1 LLEHL
6 DFRQHLLT
14 EESGRLMRAQLSKPM
29 VIRTKLRP
37 PVRRGGLVPRP
48 DLVARLCDTRRHGT
62 ARIQAV
68 RLATIQAAAGFG
80 KTSLLSQCYEQIRG
94 ERPAAWLSLDAS
106 DNNYSRFLAHLFAAI
121 EASGIELTREFKY
134 VARYG
139 SRLAPS
145 TCGDLLTSALD
156 TDRYELTIC
165 VDDFHLLDDAS
176 SAQLLSQLLLAPRSS
191 VSWVLASRATLAS
204 LPLSRLR
211 LLNELLE
218 IDTQALKFN
227 DAESHE
233 FLCSAVGESLE
244 PTLSRLLVE
253 RTEGWVAGLQL
264 ASLGLRAVG
273 NRAELIRGFTGA
285 NRNVA
290 DFLRDTVLS
299 NLDDQTR
306 EFLLATSIL
315 PRLSVELCNFVT
327 GHTDARLRLDQLEA
341 LNLFIFSLDDER
353 RWYRYHHLFA
363 EFLEQRLCDHDPL
376 RARQIQERA
385 SVWFEESGCALEAI
399 ELSLRAQA
407 FGRAARLLDELGLF
421 DKGQAGPLEHLARR
435 IPKSVLEQF
444 PNLELERIYGW
455 EADWNFTRSRS
466 GLNRL
471 KRVLQEWRS
480 GRRPVP
486 EHVDLDYIAAKIA
499 HREMMVLFVS
509 DDMVGTRKACEDWL
523 AARHGA
529 DTHMEISTAGALL
542 AARREHYDCAG
553 IDATA
558 AALHEQYQRAQ
569 WSFGEI
575 FQYCVSGLSF
585 FQVGEVTRAREMY
598 ERALEV
604 AASLHGKPSPL
615 ASMPALLLAEVYYE
629 QNKLSDARALVTDY
643 LDIAHGLGYVDKLIA
658 AYVTKARLEAS
669 DGQYEIA
676 QQTLD
681 DGDRCA
687 RVTGF
692 FRLQAHMT
700 CERMR
705 QMLLLGNSVAVI
717 DLARQAGLLGS
728 CATIQPHDGVTS
740 VTECLA
746 ISWARAA
753 RANDDVD
760 GAIRL
765 LKNWYRF
772 AMERH
777 CYRSALRLGIELATL
792 LYVRDDMIAA
802 AHYVC
807 EAIRIGAPH
816 RFVRSFIDGGEEIRQ
831 LLQAV
836 VSGQLVDGEA
846 LEYVQEVLQ
855 GFTSEKTW
863 VEPHQASVGSVRPGE
878 FTHREVD
885 ILELA
890 ASDVPNREIARR
902 LVLSEHTVKW
912 YWKQI
917 FGKLNVHRRLQA
929 VISAR
934 AAGVIH

>member
-1 LLEHL
+1 
-6 DFRQHLLT
+6 
-14 EESGRLMRAQLSKPM
+14 MRTQLSKPM

-37 PVRRGGLVPRP
+37 PLRRGGLVPRP
-48 DLVARLCDTRRHGT
+48 DLVARLCDTRRY
-62 ARIQAV
+62 

-80 KTSLLSQCYEQIRG
+80 KTSLLSQCYERIRAEQVPG
-94 ERPAAWLSLDAS
+94 MCRTAAWLSLDAS

-121 EASGIELTREFKY
+121 EGSGIELTREFKY
-134 VARYG
+134 VGRYG
-139 SRLAPS
+139 SRLAPT
-145 TCGDLLTSALD
+145 TCGDLLTSAL
-156 TDRYELTIC
+156 ECGKCGLTIC
-165 VDDFHLLDDAS
+165 VDDFHLLDDAT

-191 VSWVLASRATLAS
+191 VSWVLASRTSLAS

-218 IDTQALKFN
+218 IDTQALKFS

-233 FLCSAVGESLE
+233 FLCNALGEPLE
-244 PTLSRLLVE
+244 PTLSRLLTE

-264 ASLGLRAVG
+264 ASLGLCTVG

-290 DFLRDTVLS
+290 DFLRDAVLS
-299 NLDDQTR
+299 NLDDQTHD
-306 EFLLATSIL
+306 FLLATSVL
-315 PRLSVELCNFVT
+315 PRLSVELCSFVT
-327 GHTDARLRLDQLEA
+327 GHTDARLRLDLLET

-363 EFLEQRLCDHDPL
+363 EFLEQRLRDRDPA
-376 RARQIQERA
+376 RARQLQERA
-385 SVWFEESGCALEAI
+385 SVWFEESGCTLEAI
-399 ELSLRAQA
+399 ELALRAQA
-407 FGRAARLLDELGLF
+407 YARAARLLDELGLF
-421 DKGQAGPLEHLARR
+421 DKGQVGTLEHLARR

-471 KRVLQEWRS
+471 KRVLHEWCS

-486 EHVDLDYIAAKIA
+486 EYVDLDYIAAKIA

-509 DDMVGTRKACEDWL
+509 DDMAGTRKACEEWL
-523 AARHGA
+523 AAKHGA

-553 IDATA
+553 VDASA

-575 FQYCVSGLSF
+575 FQYCISGLSL
-585 FQVGEVTRAREMY
+585 FQAGDATRAREMY
-598 ERALEV
+598 ERSLEA

-615 ASMPALLLAEVYYE
+615 ASMPALLLAEVCYE
-629 QNKLSDARALVTDY
+629 QNELSQARALIVDY

-681 DGDRCA
+681 DGDKCA

-692 FRLQAHMT
+692 LRLQAQVT

-705 QMLLLGNSVAVI
+705 QMLLLGHTAAVI
-717 DLARQAGLLGS
+717 ELARQSGLLGS
-728 CATIQPHDGVTS
+728 CATVQPHDAVTS
-740 VTECLA
+740 VGECLA

-753 RANDDVD
+753 RANGDID

-772 AMERH
+772 VMERQ
-777 CYRSALRLGIELATL
+777 CYRSGLRLSVELAIL
-792 LYVRDDMIAA
+792 FYIRNDMSAA
-802 AHYVC
+802 RHYTC
-807 EAIRIGAPH
+807 EAIRIGTPH
-816 RFVRSFIDGGEEIRQ
+816 RLMRSFIDAGEEMRQ
-831 LLQAV
+831 LLQSV
-836 VSGQLVDGEA
+836 ICGPLVEGAE
-846 LEYVQEVLQ
+846 LKYSHELLQ

-863 VEPHQASVGSVRPGE
+863 TEAPSQAPALGCLRAGDFS
-878 FTHREVD
+878 HREVD

>member
-1 LLEHL
+1 LLEHVT
-6 DFRQHLLT
+6 FRQHLVT
-14 EESGRLMRAQLSKPM
+14 EERGRLMRTQLSKPM

-48 DLVARLCDTRRHGT
+48 DLVARLCDTRRF
-62 ARIQAV
+62 
-68 RLATIQAAAGFG
+68 RLATVQAAAGFG
-80 KTSLLSQCYEQIRG
+80 KTSLLSQCYERLRG
-94 ERPAAWLSLDAS
+94 EQPVAWLSLDAS
-106 DNNYSRFLAHLFAAI
+106 DNDYSRFLAHLFAAI
-121 EASGIELTREFKY
+121 EGSGIELTREFKN

-139 SRLAPS
+139 SRLAPG

-156 TDRYELTIC
+156 CANCALTIC
-165 VDDFHLLDDAS
+165 IDDFHLLDDAT
-176 SAQLLSQLLLAPRSS
+176 SAQLLSQLLLAPRSNL
-191 VSWVLASRATLAS
+191 SWVLASRATLAS
-204 LPLSRLR
+204 VPLSRLR

-218 IDTQALKFN
+218 IDTQALKFS
-227 DAESHE
+227 DAESHQ

-244 PTLSRLLVE
+244 PTLSRLLAE

-264 ASLGLRAVG
+264 ASLGLRAVS

-306 EFLLATSIL
+306 DFLLATSVL
-315 PRLSVELCNFVT
+315 PRMSVELCNFVT
-327 GHTDARLRLDQLEA
+327 GRTDARLRLDLLET

-363 EFLEQRLCDHDPL
+363 EFLEQRLRDSDPGH
-376 RARQIQERA
+376 ARQLQERA

-399 ELSLRAQA
+399 ELALRAQA
-407 FGRAARLLDELGLF
+407 YGRAARLLDEQGLF
-421 DKGQAGPLEHLARR
+421 DKGQAGQLERLARR
-435 IPKSVLEQF
+435 IPKNVLEQF

-471 KRVLQEWRS
+471 KRVMHEWRC

-486 EHVDLDYIAAKIA
+486 EYVDVDYIAAKIA

-509 DDMVGTRKACEDWL
+509 DDMAGTRRACEEWL

-529 DTHMEISTAGALL
+529 DTHMEISTVGALL
-542 AARREHYDCAG
+542 AARREHYDCVG
-553 IDATA
+553 VEATV

-575 FQYCVSGLSF
+575 FQFCVSGLSF
-585 FQVGEVTRAREMY
+585 FQMGEATRAREMY
-598 ERALEV
+598 ERSLET
-604 AASLHGKPSPL
+604 AASLHGKLSPL

-629 QNKLSDARALVTDY
+629 QNRLPEARALVVDY
-643 LDIAHGLGYVDKLIA
+643 LDISHGLGYVDKLIA

-692 FRLQAHMT
+692 FRLQVQIT
-700 CERMR
+700 SERMR
-705 QMLLLGNSVAVI
+705 QMLLMGNSAGVI

-728 CATIQPHDGVTS
+728 CATVQPHEGVTS
-740 VTECLA
+740 ATECLA

-753 RANDDVD
+753 RANGDVD

-772 AMERH
+772 VMERH
-777 CYRSALRLGIELATL
+777 CYRSGLRLALELATL
-792 LYVRDDMIAA
+792 FYLREDMSAA
-802 AHYVC
+802 QHYAC

-816 RFVRSFIDGGEEIRQ
+816 RFMRSFIDGGEEVRR

-836 VSGQLVDGEA
+836 VSASDSA
-846 LEYVQEVLQ
+846 AAAYAQELLQ
-855 GFTSEKTW
+855 AFTPEKTW
-863 VEPHQASVGSVRPGE
+863 VEAAHQIPAPPGLRVGE
-878 FTHREVD
+878 FTDREVD

-929 VISAR
+929 VICAR

>member
-1 LLEHL
+1 LLDYL
-6 DFRQHLLT
+6 AIRQHPAT
-14 EESGRLMRAQLSKPM
+14 EDLGRPMRAQHSKPM

-37 PVRRGGLVPRP
+37 PVRRGGLVARP
-48 DLVARLCDTRRHGT
+48 ELVARLCDTRRY
-62 ARIQAV
+62 

-80 KTSLLSQCYEQIRG
+80 KTSLLSQCHERIRG
-94 ERPAAWLSLDAS
+94 EQPAAWLSLDPS
-106 DNNYSRFLAHLFAAI
+106 DNDYLRFLAHLFATI
-121 EASGIELTREFKY
+121 EGSGVELGREFKY
-134 VARYG
+134 VARFG
-139 SRLAPS
+139 SRLAPG
-145 TCGDLLTSALD
+145 TCADLLTIALD
-156 TDRYELTIC
+156 DAQCGLTIC
-165 VDDFHLLDDAS
+165 VDDFHLLDDVMG
-176 SAQLLSQLLLAPRSS
+176 AQLLSHLLLAPRSS
-191 VSWVLASRATLAS
+191 VSWLLASRAALTS
-204 LPLSRLR
+204 LPLNRLR

-218 IDTQALKFN
+218 IDTQALKFS

-233 FLCSAVGESLE
+233 FLCGAVGEPLE
-244 PTLSRLLVE
+244 PTLSRLLTE

-273 NRAELIRGFTGA
+273 NRAELIHGFTGA

-299 NLDDQTR
+299 NLDAGTHD
-306 EFLLATSIL
+306 FLLATSIL

-327 GHTDARLRLDQLEA
+327 GQNDARLRLDLLET

-363 EFLEQRLCDHDPL
+363 EFLEQRLCDRDPG
-376 RARQIQERA
+376 RARLLQERA
-385 SVWFEESGCALEAI
+385 SVWFEESGCPLEAI
-399 ELSLRAQA
+399 ELALRAQA
-407 FGRAARLLDELGLF
+407 YGRAARLLDELGLF

-471 KRVLQEWRS
+471 KRVLHEWRG

-486 EHVDLDYIAAKIA
+486 EHVDLEYIAAKIA

-509 DDMVGTRKACEDWL
+509 DDMAGTRKACEEWL
-523 AARHGA
+523 AARHCA
-529 DTHMEISTAGALL
+529 DTHMEVSTAGALL

-553 IDATA
+553 IDVA
-558 AALHEQYQRAQ
+558 ADALHQQYQRAQ
-569 WSFGEI
+569 WAFGEI
-575 FQYCVSGLSF
+575 FQDCVSGLAF
-585 FQVGEVTRAREMY
+585 FQVGNATRAREMY
-598 ERALEV
+598 ARSLE
-604 AASLHGKPSPL
+604 AAVLLHGKLSPL
-615 ASMPALLLAEVYYE
+615 ASMPALLLAEVHYE
-629 QNKLSDARALVTDY
+629 QNSLSQSRALIVDY
-643 LDIAHGLGYVDKLIA
+643 LDISHGLGYVDKLIA

-681 DGDRCA
+681 EGDRCA

-692 FRLQAHMT
+692 VRLAANVL

-705 QMLLLGNSVAVI
+705 QMLLVGNSAAVI

-728 CATIQPHDGVTS
+728 CATIQPHNGVTS
-740 VTECLA
+740 TTERLA
-746 ISWARAA
+746 ISWAYAA
-753 RANDDVD
+753 RANGDFD

-765 LKNWYRF
+765 LRNWYRF
-772 AMERH
+772 VTERQ
-777 CYRSALRLGIELATL
+777 CYRSGLRLGLELATL
-792 LYVRDDMIAA
+792 FYLRDDTSAA
-802 AHYVC
+802 RHHVY
-807 EAIRIGAPH
+807 ESIRIAAPH
-816 RFVRSFIDGGEEIRQ
+816 RFVRSFIDAGAEIRH
-831 LLQAV
+831 LLQA
-836 VSGQLVDGEA
+836 LVATDHVNADE
-846 LEYVQEVLQ
+846 LEYARQVLR

-863 VEPHQASVGSVRPGE
+863 VEPSNQALSGRVQAGE

-929 VISAR
+929 VITAR
-934 AAGVIH
+934 AAGLIH

>member
-1 LLEHL
+1 MGHL
-6 DFRQHLLT
+6 PQHPAFRQHLVT
-14 EESGRLMRAQLSKPM
+14 EERGRLMRTQLSKPM

-48 DLVARLCDTRRHGT
+48 DLVSRVCATGR
-62 ARIQAV
+62 V
-68 RLATIQAAAGFG
+68 RLTTLQAGAGFG
-80 KTSLLSQCYEQIRG
+80 KTSLLSQCFDRLRG
-94 ERPAAWLSLDAS
+94 GGPAAWLSLDAA
-106 DNNYSRFLAHLFAAI
+106 DNDYARFLGHLFAAI
-121 EASGIELTREFKY
+121 EDSGIEVTREFKY

-139 SRLAPS
+139 ARLTPG
-145 TCGDLLTSALD
+145 TCADLITSALD
-156 TDRYELTIC
+156 GSRSPLTLC
-165 VDDFHLLDDAS
+165 VDDFHVLDDAAS
-176 SAQLLSQLLLAPRSS
+176 TQLLSQLMLAPRSNL
-191 VSWVLASRATLAS
+191 SWVLASRATLAS

-218 IDTQALKFN
+218 VDTRDLKFS
-227 DAESHE
+227 DEESHE

-244 PTLSRLLVE
+244 PALSRLLTE

-264 ASLGLRAVG
+264 ACLGLRAVAG
-273 NRAELIRGFTGA
+273 HAELIRGFTGA

-299 NLDDQTR
+299 NLDAPTR
-306 EFLLATSIL
+306 DFLLATSVL

-327 GHTDARLRLDQLEA
+327 GRCDSRLRLDLLEN

-353 RWYRYHHLFA
+353 RWYRFHHLFA
-363 EFLEQRLCDHDPL
+363 EFLEQQLRDSDPD
-376 RARQIQERA
+376 RARRLQERA
-385 SVWFEESGCALEAI
+385 SVWFEESGFALEAI
-399 ELSLRAQA
+399 ELALRAQA
-407 FGRAARLLDELGLF
+407 YSRAARLLDEQGLF
-421 DKGQAGPLEHLARR
+421 DKGQAGQLERLARR
-435 IPKSVLEQF
+435 LPKQVLEAF

-471 KRVLQEWRS
+471 KRVMHEWRS
-480 GRRPVP
+480 GVKPTP
-486 EHVDLDYIAAKIA
+486 DHVDLDYIAAKIA

-509 DDMVGTRKACEDWL
+509 DDMAGTRKACEEWL
-523 AARHGA
+523 ATRQGA
-529 DTHMEISTAGALL
+529 DAHMEISTAGALL

-553 IDATA
+553 VESVI

-569 WSFGEI
+569 WNFGEV
-575 FQYCVSGLSF
+575 FQYCVSGLSLL
-585 FQVGEVTRAREMY
+585 QMGDAGAAREMY
-598 ERALEV
+598 ERSLET
-604 AASLHGKPSPL
+604 AASLHGRLSPL
-615 ASMPALLLAEVYYE
+615 ASMPALLLAEIYYE
-629 QNKLSDARALVTDY
+629 QNRLAEARALVTDY

-658 AYVTKARLEAS
+658 AYLTKSRLAAS
-669 DGQYEIA
+669 DGQFEIA

-681 DGDRCA
+681 EGDRCA

-692 FRLQAHMT
+692 FRLQAQVI

-705 QMLLLGNSVAVI
+705 QLLLLGNTTAVT

-728 CATIQPHDGVTS
+728 CATVQPHEGVTS
-740 VTECLA
+740 ATECLA
-746 ISWARAA
+746 IAWSRAA
-753 RANDDVD
+753 RANGDID

-772 AMERH
+772 ATERQFR
-777 CYRSALRLGIELATL
+777 RSALRLGVELATL
-792 LYVRDDMIAA
+792 FHLREDDSAAQHYLY
-802 AHYVC
+802 
-807 EAIRIGAPH
+807 EAIRLAAPH
-816 RFVRSFIDGGEEIRQ
+816 RLMRSFLDAGEEIHCLLQSAASGEGSEARYAQ
-831 LLQAV
+831 ELLQACTPEQTWMEATRPT
-836 VSGQLVDGEA
+836 SG
-846 LEYVQEVLQ
+846 
-855 GFTSEKTW
+855 
-863 VEPHQASVGSVRPGE
+863 PASLRAGE